1 MNKFDKSKQK
11 VFNEVLDIMKNS
23 YPIKL
28 PEVQTILFK
37 KYFLKEYA
45 SDFLNEKIV
54 IEAYKKAVSKMVNVN
69 DGQ

>member
-37 KYFLKEYA
+37 KYFLKDNS

-54 IEAYKKAVSKMVNVN
+54 IEAYNKAVSKMVNFNVR
-69 DGQ
+69 

>member
-11 VFNEVLDIMKNS
+11 VFNEVLDIVINS

-54 IEAYKKAVSKMVNVN
+54 IEAYKKALSKMVNVN
-69 DGQ
+69 AR

>member
-37 KYFLKEYA
+37 KYFLKEYS

-54 IEAYKKAVSKMVNVN
+54 IEAYKKALSKMVNIN
-69 DGQ
+69 AR